1 MLGKENSKGFFVT
14 ITAFLL
20 AMLLLSLTIGL
31 QEVRNAEEESAN
43 FLIATE
49 QASFKRESI
58 LRMTEEVYKNTAN
71 IQWEIRGNDFIFTE
85 SFPTIAGKGKLLQNL
100 SDVNYF
106 FNNYFPK
113 DFNYHY
119 NDIDLGN
126 IQVYEKD
133 FAVHHSLSSGFS
145 TNERIYFIAD
155 SIKYNTVEMDVNV
168 NTAFNPSGVD
178 NRLTT
183 CSGCSNGIRLIM
195 TLRDEVR
202 NEDFTYDGQ
211 IDLDLTN
218 EVAIDVGLIPGAAD
232 DILFSFTSTGYQAY
246 SDEAVIDMIA
256 TTTFDDTVIAA
267 GLDRSILEIG
277 TADWYSIT
285 G

>member
-31 QEVRNAEEESAN
+31 QEVRNAEDESAN

-106 FNNYFPK
+106 LNNYFSK
-113 DFNYHY
+113 DFNYNY
-119 NDIDLGN
+119 DDIDLGD

-155 SIKYNTVEMDVNV
+155 SINYNTVEIDVNV

-211 IDLDLTN
+211 IDLDSTN